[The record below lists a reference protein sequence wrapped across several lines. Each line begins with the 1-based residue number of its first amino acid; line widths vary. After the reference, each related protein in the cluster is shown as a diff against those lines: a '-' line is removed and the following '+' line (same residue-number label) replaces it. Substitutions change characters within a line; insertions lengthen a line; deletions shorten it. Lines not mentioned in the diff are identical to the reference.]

1 MIQINTDSLFYPVQV
16 IDYNDASEVVVLR
29 PFEDVYLR
37 PGSAPLPDSFE
48 CSVDVYF
55 ASLSQTNLSRNQV

>member
-1 MIQINTDSLFYPVQV
+1 MIQINANSLFYPVQV

-55 ASLSQTNLSRNQV
+55 ASLSQMNLSCNQV